1 MMDIKRLKSLAG
13 LPVLENVSQTTSTA
27 FENQYT
33 KAIEIIAQSIVVMAQ
48 EDSDYE
54 QVDEGLVEDYL
65 ADTISEIKQKIESI
79 LSQS

>member
-1 MMDIKRLKSLAG
+1 MDIKRLKSLAG
-13 LPVLENVSQTTSTA
+13 LPVLENVSQTTSAA
-27 FENQYT
+27 FENHYT

-65 ADTISEIKQKIESI
+65 ADTISEIEQKIKSI